1 MAESAQRGRDGMS
14 ITDIPHGTVV
24 PFQKPGA
31 GIQPKLGVATDA
43 NMQALAERALAAL
56 SICDDAHTEA
66 HLVARTLRA
75 ITASKHHGAERL
87 WMFDLLMEEL
97 GKRKDRARPS
107 PRAPC

>member
-1 MAESAQRGRDGMS
+1 MS

-56 SICDDAHTEA
+56 SICDDAHTEV
-66 HLVARTLRA
+66 L
-75 ITASKHHGAERL
+75 
-87 WMFDLLMEEL
+87 
-97 GKRKDRARPS
+97 
-107 PRAPC
+107 C